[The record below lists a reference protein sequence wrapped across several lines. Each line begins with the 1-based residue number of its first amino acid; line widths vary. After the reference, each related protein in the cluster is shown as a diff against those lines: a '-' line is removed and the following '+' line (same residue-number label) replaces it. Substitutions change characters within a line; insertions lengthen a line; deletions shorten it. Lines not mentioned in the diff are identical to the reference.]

1 MRRRKTPAARFYASP
16 RLRTTVIA
24 IQYSRT
30 MPDEYDDAATTSYWP
45 PAALAKGKID
55 TFAAS
60 AAHSALLP
68 GIDR

>member
-1 MRRRKTPAARFYASP
+1 
-16 RLRTTVIA
+16 
-24 IQYSRT
+24 
-30 MPDEYDDAATTSYWP
+30 MPEEYDDAATTSYWL